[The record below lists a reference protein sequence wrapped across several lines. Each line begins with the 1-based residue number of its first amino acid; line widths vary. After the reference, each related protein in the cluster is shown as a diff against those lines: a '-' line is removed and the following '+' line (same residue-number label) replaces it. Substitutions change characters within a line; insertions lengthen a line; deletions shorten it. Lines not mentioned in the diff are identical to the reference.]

1 MSFQNLVVRQAL
13 KSLHKKA
20 TREFPNVDC
29 IRITQAKDQI
39 GTVSYYEKKKEI
51 FLANYNFG
59 NFAQSFK
66 ILLGEKGIKIDEILS
81 IDLFIYYSIA
91 IQTDC
96 TIQYIENEKTY
107 LQKISFVW

>member
-1 MSFQNLVVRQAL
+1 MSFQNLIVRQAL

-20 TREFPNVDC
+20 TKEFPGVDC

-39 GTVSYYEKKKEI
+39 GTVSYYEKKKQL
-51 FLANYNFG
+51 FLANYDFG

-66 ILLGEKGIKIDEILS
+66 ILLGEKGIKIDEVLS
-81 IDLFIYYSIA
+81 IDLFIYYSEA

-96 TIQYIENEKTY
+96 GIEYTENGKNY
-107 LQKISFVW
+107 FQKISFVW